1 MKITQDL
8 FGEGIISEQQK
19 TDIEQEIM
27 KTGKTEEEIILEKK
41 LTSEEDLFERK
52 SKIFKIILKKVKPED
67 VFLETLEL
75 IPEEAAYN
83 YKMVPLA
90 KKEGIIQIGMV
101 YPESIPAQNALRFL
115 ARQENFK
122 FEVYLIT
129 LENLNN
135 LLKQH
140 RTLKS
145 ETKRALEEFK
155 KEQNDG
161 RVTNIVLGEKS
172 NDSKTIV
179 EDAPIIKMVL
189 VLLRHAIEGNA
200 SDIHIEP
207 SRDKLN
213 IRFRQDGILYP
224 SLFLPLNVHMAVTT
238 RIKIIAGLK
247 IDENRVPQDGRF
259 SAKIN
264 NKDVD
269 FRVATF
275 PTLYGEKVEL
285 RILDSNTGVRSFEDL
300 GLNGRNLE
308 VIKDAISKP
317 YGMVLATGPT
327 GSGKS
332 TTLYSL
338 LRILNKD
345 SVNIVTLEDPVEYSI
360 AGVNQSQIKP
370 EIGYGFSQGLRQ
382 ILRQDPNIIM
392 VGEIRDEETAS
403 LAVNAA
409 LTGHI
414 VLSSLHTNSA
424 TGVVSRLIDMG
435 IKPFLIPSTLRIA
448 ISQRLVRNLCEFCK
462 EKVKPS
468 EKIQKY
474 LQEKLK
480 AMPAHAKKDIDIS
493 NGIYIY
499 EIKGCEKCGLKGYS
513 GRSGLYEVLAMTDEL
528 AEMILKNPSEQEIFK
543 LAQRQ
548 GMLTMEQEGILK
560 VLRGQTTMQEVSR
573 ATEEK

>member
-1 MKITQDL
+1 
-8 FGEGIISEQQK
+8 
-19 TDIEQEIM
+19 
-27 KTGKTEEEIILEKK
+27 
-41 LTSEEDLFERK
+41 
-52 SKIFKIILKKVKPED
+52 
-67 VFLETLEL
+67 
-75 IPEEAAYN
+75 
-83 YKMVPLA
+83 
-90 KKEGIIQIGMV
+90 
-101 YPESIPAQNALRFL
+101 
-115 ARQENFK
+115 
-122 FEVYLIT
+122 
-129 LENLNN
+129 
-135 LLKQH
+135 
-140 RTLKS
+140 
-145 ETKRALEEFK
+145 
-155 KEQNDG
+155 
-161 RVTNIVLGEKS
+161 
-172 NDSKTIV
+172 
-179 EDAPIIKMVL
+179 
-189 VLLRHAIEGNA
+189 
-200 SDIHIEP
+200 
-207 SRDKLN
+207 
-213 IRFRQDGILYP
+213 
-224 SLFLPLNVHMAVTT
+224 
-238 RIKIIAGLK
+238 
-247 IDENRVPQDGRF
+247 
-259 SAKIN
+259 
-264 NKDVD
+264 
-269 FRVATF
+269 
-275 PTLYGEKVEL
+275 
-285 RILDSNTGVRSFEDL
+285 
-300 GLNGRNLE
+300 
-308 VIKDAISKP
+308 
-317 YGMVLATGPT
+317 
-327 GSGKS
+327 
-332 TTLYSL
+332 
-338 LRILNKD
+338 
-345 SVNIVTLEDPVEYSI
+345 LEDPVEYSI

>member
-1 MKITQDL
+1 MKLLQEL
-8 FGEGIISEQQK
+8 FAEAIINEKQK
-19 TDIEQEIM
+19 NDIEEEIK
-27 KTGKTEEEIILEKK
+27 KTGKTEEEIILEKN
-41 LTSEEDLFERK
+41 LATEDYLFEKK
-52 SKIFKIILKKVKPED
+52 SKILGIALKKVKPED
-67 VFLETLEL
+67 IALEVLEL
-75 IPEEAAYN
+75 IPEEAATN

-90 KKEGIIQIGMV
+90 KKDGIVQVGMI
-101 YPESIPAQNALRFL
+101 YPENISAQNALRFL

-122 FEVYLIT
+122 YETFLIGFKN
-129 LENLNN
+129 LEN

-145 ETKRALEEFK
+145 ETNRALDELK
-155 KEQNDG
+155 KEKKETD
-161 RVTNIVLGEKS
+161 IVLDEKFS
-172 NDSKTIV
+172 ASKNIT

-189 VLLRHAIEGNA
+189 VILRHALEAKA

-207 SRDKLN
+207 ARDKLN

-224 SLFLPLNVHMAVTT
+224 SLFLPLSVHMAITT

-264 NKDVD
+264 DNDVD

-275 PTLYGEKVEL
+275 PTLHGEKVEL
-285 RILDSNTGVRSFEDL
+285 RILDTNTGLRSFEDL
-300 GLNGRNLE
+300 GLVGRNLE
-308 VIKDAISKP
+308 VIKEAIAKP
-317 YGMVLATGPT
+317 FGMVLATGPT

-345 SVNIVTLEDPVEYSI
+345 SVNIVTLEDPVEYSV
-360 AGVNQSQIKP
+360 AGINQSQVNP
-370 EIGYGFSQGLRQ
+370 DIGYSFSQGLRQ

-435 IKPFLIPSTLRIA
+435 IKPFLIPSTLRVA
-448 ISQRLVRNLCEFCK
+448 ISQRLVRNLCKDCR
-462 EKVKPS
+462 VKIKPN
-468 EKIQKY
+468 EKIKKY
-474 LQEKLK
+474 LQEKVK
-480 AMPAHAKKDIDIS
+480 VMPAYAKNDINVS
-493 NGIYIY
+493 NDFFIY
-499 EIKGCEKCGLKGYS
+499 EAKGCEKCGLKGYK
-513 GRSGLYEVLAMTDEL
+513 GRSGLYEVLGMTNEL
-528 AEMILKNPSEQEIFK
+528 AELILKNPSEQEIFK
-543 LAQRQ
+543 LAQKQ

-560 VLRGQTTMQEVSR
+560 VLGGQTTMQEVER
-573 ATEEK
+573 ATDEK